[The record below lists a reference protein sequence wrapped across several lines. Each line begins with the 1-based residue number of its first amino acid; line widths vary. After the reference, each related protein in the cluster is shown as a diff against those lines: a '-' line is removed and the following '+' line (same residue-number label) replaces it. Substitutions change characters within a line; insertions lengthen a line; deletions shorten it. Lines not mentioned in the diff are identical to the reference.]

1 MSSSLVSILRRIR
14 EKRVVDREQS
24 PDLYDPRMEGAMV
37 YTSESIASRIAWC
50 QWQKTQTSA
59 QPDLQGWHAEE
70 EGLRDALLNRDH
82 TNQYRDYP
90 QGVFERY
97 LLGLQDGRAMIRI
110 EGLVHHRATSHL

>member
-1 MSSSLVSILRRIR
+1 
-14 EKRVVDREQS
+14 
-24 PDLYDPRMEGAMV
+24 MV
-37 YTSESIASRIAWC
+37 YTNESIASRIAWC
-50 QWQKTQTSA
+50 QLQKTQSSA
-59 QPDLQGWHAEE
+59 LLDLEAWHAEE

-110 EGLVHHRATSHL
+110 EGLVQHRASSHL